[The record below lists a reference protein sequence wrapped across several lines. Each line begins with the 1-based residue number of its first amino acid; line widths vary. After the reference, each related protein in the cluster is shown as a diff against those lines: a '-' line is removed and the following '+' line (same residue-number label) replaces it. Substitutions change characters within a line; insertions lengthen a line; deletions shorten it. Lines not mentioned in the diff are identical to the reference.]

1 MISLISVRQI
11 KPGSY
16 EQFREAWT
24 PDPWHPKLQRI
35 EVFRND
41 EQPDQVLTVSYI
53 DATPDE
59 LEAMRD
65 DPAVLDSEARRLER
79 IAPYED
85 RRPAQRDLRARR
97 GGQAARLRNAARC
110 S

>member
-16 EQFREAWT
+16 DEFRKAWT

-41 EQPDQVLTVSYI
+41 EEPDQVLTVSYI
-53 DATPDE
+53 DATKDE

-65 DPAVLDSEARRLER
+65 DPAVLDSEARRMQR
-79 IAPYED
+79 IAPFQQEVLLSGVYELVEEVS
-85 RRPAQRDLRARR
+85 PP
-97 GGQAARLRNAARC
+97 G